1 MNKISFRLRI
11 IIIIDEICDK
21 IDESCDKI
29 IDRDIL
35 SDTCNTISDHGW

>member
-1 MNKISFRLRI
+1 MNKMSLRLRI